1 MVFANEG
8 SNRSYDFIGVPEGHH
23 SLSHHQNDPE
33 KHAKIRKINRFHM
46 EQLAYLLGRLR
57 EIREGD
63 TSLLDNT
70 MLVYGGCIGDGN
82 RHDHN
87 NLPILLAGGGGGQ
100 LSPGRHIQYP
110 AKTPLMNLHAALLD
124 RMGVRDNML
133 GDATGQLEGI

>member
-1 MVFANEG
+1 
-8 SNRSYDFIGVPEGHH
+8 
-23 SLSHHQNDPE
+23 
-33 KHAKIRKINRFHM
+33 M